1 MAIQVRRGLMADFDP
16 YKMLPGEWA
25 VSIDASTSN
34 QIVWMCFSPGICKR
48 MGTYEDFIPVIS
60 EIANEY
66 KEELNSMLLEVRE
79 LSQNVSKDKSEV
91 LIIKNDVLNVYLPQ
105 ILNATEETSEN
116 RNIAK
121 QEAEKSKKEADRAEQ
136 ILSQINEA
144 VDINVASFTLN
155 LETGHMEYTG
165 GRFAFMLNTDTGH
178 LEWEVAV

>member
-48 MGTYEDFIPVIS
+48 MGTYEDFEPTLK
-60 EIANEY
+60 EIASEY
-66 KEELNSMLLEVRE
+66 KLELDAIFSEVRTLAE
-79 LSQNVSKDKSEV
+79 NVSKDKSEV

-105 ILNATEETSEN
+105 ILNAIDETAEN
-116 RNIAK
+116 SNIAK
-121 QEAEKSKKEADRAEQ
+121 QEAAKSKVEADRAEQ
-136 ILSQINEA
+136 ILEQINEA
-144 VDINVASFTLN
+144 VDANVASFTLN

>member
-1 MAIQVRRGLMADFDP
+1 M
-16 YKMLPGEWA
+16 
-25 VSIDASTSN
+25 
-34 QIVWMCFSPGICKR
+34 
-48 MGTYEDFIPVIS
+48 
-60 EIANEY
+60 
-66 KEELNSMLLEVRE
+66 
-79 LSQNVSKDKSEV
+79 

>member
-105 ILNATEETSEN
+105 ILNAIDETAEN
-116 RNIAK
+116 SNIAK
-121 QEAEKSKKEADRAEQ
+121 QEAAKSKVEADRAEQ